1 MTNRTKHT
9 FTAFTL
15 ALTLAATACSMRV
28 DEKGEGKEKRV
39 EIETPAGELKVRTNE
54 EADVKEIG
62 LPAYPGARPAKDEDE
77 SGAHVSIA
85 TALFGLKVVAAK
97 FESDDSPQKVLAF
110 YRPHLEKYGKGNEWQ
125 GDVEMVF
132 VDVSTARAM
141 SERVY
146 EAVDQAQAVIA
157 AVYVTPTSGK
167 RVRGTKAK
175 MAGIPDAH
183 AALLHGILQRARART
198 VVVALGSPYLA
209 GDFPEVENY
218 LCTFS
223 GMPVS
228 EMSAVK
234 ALFGE
239 MSIRG
244 KMPVSIPEV
253 AERGSGIEVPVR
265 SAPITQAVPVQAL
278 SR

>member
-1 MTNRTKHT
+1 VRR
-9 FTAFTL
+9 
-15 ALTLAATACSMRV
+15 LAAVVFTDDLRSDYGRLLARELRRRV
-28 DEKGEGKEKRV
+28 
-39 EIETPAGELKVRTNE
+39 
-54 EADVKEIG
+54 
-62 LPAYPGARPAKDEDE
+62 
-77 SGAHVSIA
+77 
-85 TALFGLKVVAAK
+85 
-97 FESDDSPQKVLAF
+97 
-110 YRPHLEKYGKGNEWQ
+110 

-183 AALLHGILQRARART
+183 AALLHGILERARART

-228 EMSAVK
+228 ELSAVK

-244 KMPVSIPEV
+244 KMPVSIPDV

-265 SAPITQAVPVQAL
+265 SAPITQAGPVQAL
-278 SR
+278 GR